1 LKLAF
6 FIFLALIII
15 IIKVAETKQ
24 AVGVLEDKIRK
35 LKIRLI
41 RLGARGSVSDTSR
54 VSG

>member
-6 FIFLALIII
+6 FIFLALII
-15 IIKVAETKQ
+15 KVAEPKQ

-54 VSG
+54 ISG